1 MAKDF
6 WLFQNPSLHF
16 FAVSQKCIHFAP
28 LCCVFNVKKLEQKVE
43 VYLTA
48 QYIWQP
54 VNIIS
59 TISAI
64 CLTRLLNFYNCLLLL
79 WRPPWQVKRGDL
91 RIIFKDNPRSAFFWL
106 LTNKEAQFLT
116 GPLVPDYHATL
127 FFIWYQ
133 SILWL
138 SAQQR
143 EIRFEHKVIHG
154 ICWYF
159 ISAKNFQL
167 FGVSRSDKVV

>member
-1 MAKDF
+1 M
-6 WLFQNPSLHF
+6 
-16 FAVSQKCIHFAP
+16 
-28 LCCVFNVKKLEQKVE
+28 NVKKLEQKVE

-48 QYIWQP
+48 EYIWQP

-64 CLTRLLNFYNCLLLL
+64 CLTRLLNFYKCLLLL
-79 WRPPWQVKRGDL
+79 WRQPGQVKRGDL

-106 LTNKEAQFLT
+106 LTNKEVQFLT

-133 SILWL
+133 WIFFTL
-138 SAQQR
+138 SLTEGNQIWTQSNSWDLL
-143 EIRFEHKVIHG
+143 IF
-154 ICWYF
+154 YF
-159 ISAKNFQL
+159 CKTANC
-167 FGVSRSDKVV
+167 FGSPEVTHLSRNLLDIFWAS

>member
-1 MAKDF
+1 MPWYPYFGYYLLLWQTFLYLRPRTFDF
-6 WLFQNPSLHF
+6 FQNPSLHI

-79 WRPPWQVKRGDL
+79 WRPPGQVKRGDL
-91 RIIFKDNPRSAFFWL
+91 RIIFKDDPRSAFFWL
-106 LTNKEAQFLT
+106 LTNKEEAQFLT

-133 SILWL
+133 SIFFN
-138 SAQQR
+138 S
-143 EIRFEHKVIHG
+143 
-154 ICWYF
+154 
-159 ISAKNFQL
+159 QL
-167 FGVSRSDKVV
+167 NRGKSDLNTK

>member
-1 MAKDF
+1 M
-6 WLFQNPSLHF
+6 
-16 FAVSQKCIHFAP
+16 
-28 LCCVFNVKKLEQKVE
+28 NVKKLEQKVE

-48 QYIWQP
+48 EYIWQP

-79 WRPPWQVKRGDL
+79 WRPPWQVKRGRFEDYFQGQSTSCL
-91 RIIFKDNPRSAFFWL
+91 FWL
-106 LTNKEAQFLT
+106 LTNKEEAQFLT

-133 SILWL
+133 SIFLTL
-138 SAQQR
+138 SSTEGIQIWTRSNWWDLLIFYFCKTANCFGSPEVTHLSR
-143 EIRFEHKVIHG
+143 NLFEVF
-154 ICWYF
+154 WA
-159 ISAKNFQL
+159 S
-167 FGVSRSDKVV
+167 